1 MASGMSLLME
11 VVYFLKYLRV
21 GLIPVSMLA
30 LEAPQVG
37 MLSKALLNCTA
48 FSAKAVMFGA
58 TT

>member
-1 MASGMSLLME
+1 ME